1 MEIRHL
7 RYFLAVVEMRGFT
20 RAADHL
26 GVSQP
31 PLSRQIRDLEVELGV
46 DLFERG
52 TRPVQLTEAGRLL
65 FEQATPVV
73 AALDQIKPTIRR
85 WKQLRRPRFAVGVVG
100 SILHGD
106 MPAMIRRFR
115 AMMPEVEVEL
125 IEMIT
130 LEQVAALKTG
140 RIDAGLGRVR
150 IDDPAIVREVLFEE
164 PLMVAVPVDSALA
177 EAQGPVPI
185 AALEG
190 ERVILYPSQPR
201 PSYADQ
207 VMGLLARNAVVPA
220 ASREVREVQTA
231 LGLVAVGEGV
241 AIVPEALSQTR
252 HGNIVYR
259 PLEGI
264 GVVSPVILSQRAA
277 DGSAAARA
285 FREAGRETWPNPGP
299 NHGPNPG
306 PSLDARS

>member
-7 RYFLAVVEMRGFT
+7 RYFLAVVDQRGFT

-31 PLSRQIRDLEVELGV
+31 PLSRQIRDLEIELGV
-46 DLFERG
+46 DLFERD

-65 FEQATPVV
+65 LEQAAPVV
-73 AALDQIKPTIRR
+73 AALDQIKPTMKR
-85 WKQLRRPRFAVGVVG
+85 WKQARRPRFAVGVVG

-106 MPAMIRRFR
+106 MPTMIRRFR

-125 IEMIT
+125 VEMIT

-140 RIDAGLGRVR
+140 RIDAGLGRVA
-150 IDDPAIVREVLFEE
+150 IDDPAIVREVLLEE
-164 PLMVAVPVDSALA
+164 PLMVAMPADSPLA
-177 EAQGPVPI
+177 EIGGPVPI
-185 AALEG
+185 AMLES
-190 ERVILYPSQPR
+190 ERLILYPSQPR

-207 VMGLLARNAVVPA
+207 VLAMLTRNAVVP
-220 ASREVREVQTA
+220 SFTREVREVQTA
-231 LGLVAVGEGV
+231 LGLVAIGEGL

-252 HGNIVYR
+252 HGSIVYR

-264 GVVSPVILSQRAA
+264 GAVSPLILSQRAT
-277 DGSAAARA
+277 DSSTAARA
-285 FREAGRETWPNPGP
+285 FLKAGRETWPKN
-299 NHGPNPG
+299 
-306 PSLDARS
+306 A

>member
-7 RYFLAVVEMRGFT
+7 RYFLAVVEQRGFT
-20 RAADHL
+20 RAAEHL

-31 PLSRQIRDLEVELGV
+31 PLSRQIRDLEIELGIE
-46 DLFERG
+46 LFERG
-52 TRPVQLTEAGRLL
+52 TRPVQLTEAGRVL
-65 FEQATPVV
+65 FEQAAPVV
-73 AALDQIKPTIRR
+73 AALDQIGQTMKR

-115 AMMPEVEVEL
+115 ARMPDVELEL

-130 LEQVAALKTG
+130 VEQVAALKTG

-150 IDDPAIVREVLFEE
+150 IDDFAIVREVLFEE
-164 PLMVAVPVDSALA
+164 PLLLA
-177 EAQGPVPI
+177 MPADAGLADQAGPVPI

-190 ERVILYPSQPR
+190 QRMIVYPSQPR

-207 VMGLLARNAVVPA
+207 VLGLLARHGVVPA
-220 ASREVREVQTA
+220 AVREVREVQTA
-231 LGLVAVGEGV
+231 LGLVAVGEGM

-252 HGNIVYR
+252 HGTIAYR
-259 PLEGI
+259 PLAGT
-264 GVVSPVILSQRAA
+264 GTVSPVILSQRCGDA
-277 DGSAAARA
+277 SAAANA
-285 FREAGRETWPNPGP
+285 FRAAGRETWPAANPP
-299 NHGPNPG
+299 
-306 PSLDARS
+306 DALAPPR